1 MEKRQKIREKRHAH
15 LVFKVHG
22 GRVTLSPPYY
32 NIQGPKA
39 NLFFEKLEKIFYGQT
54 KVQKNRVS
62 SCHPVQH
69 VEKVRR
75 P

>member
-1 MEKRQKIREKRHAH
+1 M
-15 LVFKVHG
+15 
-22 GRVTLSPPYY
+22 TLSPPYY

-69 VEKVRR
+69 VEKSGGLEKFPVQVYNRI
-75 P
+75 

>member
-1 MEKRQKIREKRHAH
+1 M
-15 LVFKVHG
+15 
-22 GRVTLSPPYY
+22 TLSPPYY

-39 NLFFEKLEKIFYGQT
+39 NLFFEKFEKIFYGQT

>member
-1 MEKRQKIREKRHAH
+1 M
-15 LVFKVHG
+15 
-22 GRVTLSPPYY
+22 TLSPPYY

-39 NLFFEKLEKIFYGQT
+39 NLFFEKFEKIFYGQT

-69 VEKVRR
+69 VEKVRLELGFF
-75 P
+75 